1 MTNNGSPNKRISRFS
16 IIGAIILPLGF
27 FLILLFIQ
35 LSASTSATSATL
47 WQIVLRFTLLPV
59 SIIAPFASTAL
70 GLLGISEIRKSDG
83 RIYGL
88 PLAVFV
94 SLFYPIILLDVLFFI
109 VGWSLLGDIQVSS
122 IIPLAWLTM
131 VLVIDYIIVRLT
143 WRAATRMNN

>member
-1 MTNNGSPNKRISRFS
+1 LTNNDSPNRRLSRLS
-16 IIGAIILPLGF
+16 IIGAIILPIGI
-27 FLILLFIQ
+27 FLVFLLIPV
-35 LSASTSATSATL
+35 STSTSATSVTL
-47 WQIVLRFTLLPV
+47 WQNVLRFTLLPL

-83 RIYGL
+83 KIYGL

-94 SLFYPIILLDVLFFI
+94 SLFYPIILLDVLLFV
-109 VGWSLLGDIQVSS
+109 VGWSLLGNIQVSS

-143 WRAATRMNN
+143 WRAATRI

>member
-1 MTNNGSPNKRISRFS
+1 MTTNGSPNRRISRFS
-16 IIGAIILPLGF
+16 IIGAIILPFGF
-27 FLILLFIQ
+27 FFVFLFIPV
-35 LSASTSATSATL
+35 STSTSATSATL
-47 WQIVLRFTLLPV
+47 WQNVLRFTLLPV

-83 RIYGL
+83 KIYGL

-94 SLFYPIILLDVLFFI
+94 SLFYPIILLDVLLFI

-143 WRAATRMNN
+143 WRAATRII

>member
-1 MTNNGSPNKRISRFS
+1 MTNNDSPNRRISKFS
-16 IIGAIILPLGF
+16 IIGAIILPFGF
-27 FLILLFIQ
+27 FFVFLFIPV
-35 LSASTSATSATL
+35 STSTSATSATL
-47 WQIVLRFTLLPV
+47 WQNVLRFTLLPV

-94 SLFYPIILLDVLFFI
+94 SLFYPIILLDVLLFI

-143 WRAATRMNN
+143 WRAATRNI

>member
-1 MTNNGSPNKRISRFS
+1 MTNNGSQNKRISRFS
-16 IIGAIILPLGF
+16 IVGAIILPLGF
-27 FLILLFIQ
+27 FLVFLFIQ

-94 SLFYPIILLDVLFFI
+94 SLFYPIILLDVLLFI

-143 WRAATRMNN
+143 WRAATRIK

>member
-1 MTNNGSPNKRISRFS
+1 LVF
-16 IIGAIILPLGF
+16 
-27 FLILLFIQ
+27 LFIQ

-143 WRAATRMNN
+143 WRAATRIK

>member
-1 MTNNGSPNKRISRFS
+1 MTNNDSPNRRISRFS
-16 IIGAIILPLGF
+16 IIGAIILPFGF
-27 FLILLFIQ
+27 FFVFLFIPV
-35 LSASTSATSATL
+35 STSTSATSATL
-47 WQIVLRFTLLPV
+47 WQNVLRFTLLPV

-94 SLFYPIILLDVLFFI
+94 SLFYPIILLDVLLFI

-143 WRAATRMNN
+143 WRAATRNL

>member
-1 MTNNGSPNKRISRFS
+1 MTNNGSPNRRISRFS
-16 IIGAIILPLGF
+16 IIGAIILLFGF
-27 FLILLFIQ
+27 FLVILVIPV
-35 LSASTSATSATL
+35 SASTSATTPTL
-47 WQIVLRFTLLPV
+47 WQNVLRFTLLPL
-59 SIIAPFASTAL
+59 SIIAPLASTAL

-94 SLFYPIILLDVLFFI
+94 SLFYPIILLDVLLFI

-143 WRAATRMNN
+143 WRAATRI

>member
-1 MTNNGSPNKRISRFS
+1 MTTNGSPNRRISRFS
-16 IIGAIILPLGF
+16 IIGAIILPFGF
-27 FLILLFIQ
+27 FFVFLFIPV
-35 LSASTSATSATL
+35 STSTSATSATL
-47 WQIVLRFTLLPV
+47 WQNVLRFTLLPV

-94 SLFYPIILLDVLFFI
+94 SLFYPIILLDVLLFI

-143 WRAATRMNN
+143 WRAATRIK